1 MLYKNYYRIEYTTVK
16 KNPLKRRIPLQRIVL
31 ATLAVG
37 GTVTLAMVAPN
48 VLAEL
53 RKIDPAFVKQQHIR
67 RRIQETLWRMERH
80 KMISLPRK
88 GTMGRVEILSKGSAL
103 IEKIQASEYRIPEPM
118 IWDGKWRMVMFDVP
132 EQRRRVRDQ
141 LRQLLQ
147 SAGLMRL
154 HDSVWVHPYPCDEL
168 AVLVK
173 AHLKNIRGE
182 IHYGVG
188 ELIES
193 DRYLR
198 EQFGLL

>member
-1 MLYKNYYRIEYTTVK
+1 MKNSQQRQ
-16 KNPLKRRIPLQRIVL
+16 RIPLQRIIL

-37 GTVTLAMVAPN
+37 GTVALAAVAPN

-53 RKIDPAFVKQQHIR
+53 RKLDPSFAKRKNIR
-67 RRIQETLWRMERH
+67 RHIQETLWRMERH
-80 KMISLPRK
+80 GVVSLPRK
-88 GTMGRVEILSKGSAL
+88 GTMGRVQILPKGSAL
-103 IEKIQASEYRIPEPM
+103 IEKIHASEYRIPEPM

-132 EQRRRVRDQ
+132 ERRRRVRDQ
-141 LRQLLQ
+141 LRRLLQ
-147 SAGLMRL
+147 NAGLVRL

-168 AVLVK
+168 VVLVK
-173 AHLKNIRGE
+173 AHLKNTRGE

-193 DRYLR
+193 DHYLR